1 MDPILGIATGAFAYY
16 IFETDPRNA
25 GQRPPGRSLLDLTS
39 RYINGERAPYTLYTG
54 PNPLGNRI
62 ERTAG
67 EGRAGYIPEPMI
79 NFPIGSLGLT
89 TEDYV
94 YLETDNIPRWFE

>member
-67 EGRAGYIPEPMI
+67 EGRA
-79 NFPIGSLGLT
+79 
-89 TEDYV
+89 V
-94 YLETDNIPRWFE
+94 